1 MEAQSKS
8 IVPAISDNVS
18 ATAGSE
24 ATDNKSGL
32 SALHSACNNAF
43 QLQRF
48 PPFAPHSFQR
58 SLRLSQ
64 FLLNVEQLP
73 QIICFIVKIT
83 HKMVKDVTRWTD
95 SQDNFNYI
103 VLHIIVRSAMHIRC
117 VIKRLNVRP
126 SAPSVSSSSGGLRV
140 CC

>member
-8 IVPAISDNVS
+8 VVPAISDNVS

-83 HKMVKDVTRWTD
+83 HKMVKDTIQYNIRLLEAVRTQRRTIIEREKYVENENVKMVARSGPVTSMCLCTT
-95 SQDNFNYI
+95 Y
-103 VLHIIVRSAMHIRC
+103 A
-117 VIKRLNVRP
+117 
-126 SAPSVSSSSGGLRV
+126 
-140 CC
+140 